1 MLASVGQGVLE
12 SRKDLG
18 EAGGDKGEDL
28 DLKSLYL
35 KEETAAVETLTVAA
49 LKRVLSQPLAA
60 VGLVV
65 GS

>member
-18 EAGGDKGEDL
+18 EAGGDKGEDI

-35 KEETAAVETLTVAA
+35 KEDN
-49 LKRVLSQPLAA
+49 S
-60 VGLVV
+60 
-65 GS
+65 SC

>member
-28 DLKSLYL
+28 DLKSLYS
-35 KEETAAVETLTVAA
+35 KEETVETPTVAP
-49 LKRVLSQPLAA
+49 LERVLSQPLAA